1 MPSVPSQTISRFCW
15 TIPWIKKVTAMP
27 QLKKLIDTCLKIHGH
42 KKKGHHTLKMY
53 SKYIAIKKADHYT
66 FKNIY
71 SHGPKKSQTI
81 MYRTQWPNS
90 HNPMQRYNLS
100 KHNQTLP
107 ILYRDTISPSRNKI
121 SRSRTYIKSLRIQV
135 TSLSIEQAWST
146 QPSLKYLPQAMV
158 RPSQKF
164 IVL

>member
-1 MPSVPSQTISRFCW
+1 
-15 TIPWIKKVTAMP
+15 
-27 QLKKLIDTCLKIHGH
+27 
-42 KKKGHHTLKMY
+42 
-53 SKYIAIKKADHYT
+53 
-66 FKNIY
+66 
-71 SHGPKKSQTI
+71 
-81 MYRTQWPNS
+81 
-90 HNPMQRYNLS
+90 MQRYNLS

-164 IVL
+164 IVLQISEEYPYYIIFLQQTTLRCQLPPTSCASALSSCISHKPLNRNLLHQEIRPSLVSTISQNYSVLLYYNLGLWNGLHRFEVY